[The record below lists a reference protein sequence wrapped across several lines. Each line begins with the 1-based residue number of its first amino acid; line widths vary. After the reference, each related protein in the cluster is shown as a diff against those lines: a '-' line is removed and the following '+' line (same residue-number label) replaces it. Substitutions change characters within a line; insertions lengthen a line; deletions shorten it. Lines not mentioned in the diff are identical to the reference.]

1 MHRGTLSCGDD
12 DCYGSG
18 RGNGRFELRLFGMD
32 SSVIVDEQID
42 PGVLANLERTYNEQ
56 VARGSPSAIAV
67 YSYAHGLIK
76 SNNRNVLRG
85 IKLLEDLLRQEVEDI
100 SKRDYVYYLA
110 IAHTRL
116 KEYDRALAYVDI
128 LLSAES
134 NNRQALDLKD
144 VIKQRMKKDGIIGM
158 AILGGGIAVIG
169 GLAIAAFA
177 ASKR

>member
-1 MHRGTLSCGDD
+1 
-12 DCYGSG
+12 
-18 RGNGRFELRLFGMD
+18 MD
-32 SSVIVDEQID
+32 SGVIVDERID
-42 PGVLANLERTYNEQ
+42 SDVLANLEKTYNEQ
-56 VARGSPSAIAV
+56 VARGSPSAVAI

-76 SNNRNVLRG
+76 SSNTDVRKG
-85 IKLLEDLLRQEVEDI
+85 IQLLEDLLRKELEDI

-110 IAHTRL
+110 VAHTRL
-116 KEYDRALAYVDI
+116 KEYDRALAYIDV

-169 GLAIAAFA
+169 GLAIAALA

>member
-1 MHRGTLSCGDD
+1 
-12 DCYGSG
+12 
-18 RGNGRFELRLFGMD
+18 MD
-32 SSVIVDEQID
+32 SGVIVDERID
-42 PGVLANLERTYNEQ
+42 PDVLANLERTYNEQ
-56 VARGSPSAIAV
+56 VARGSPSAVAV

-76 SNNRNVLRG
+76 SSNTNVRKG

-116 KEYDRALAYVDI
+116 KEYDRALAYIDI

-144 VIKQRMKKDGIIGM
+144 VIKHRMKKGTLLSLDGIIGM

-169 GLAIAAFA
+169 GLAIAALA

>member
-1 MHRGTLSCGDD
+1 
-12 DCYGSG
+12 
-18 RGNGRFELRLFGMD
+18 MD
-32 SSVIVDEQID
+32 SGVVVDERID
-42 PGVLANLERTYNEQ
+42 SDVLAKTGMFTDYGMFLFQNLERTYKEQ
-56 VARGSPSAIAV
+56 VARGNPSAVAI

-76 SNNRNVLRG
+76 SNNSDVRKG
-85 IKLLEDLLRQEVEDI
+85 IQLLEDLLRQEVEDI

-116 KEYDRALAYVDI
+116 KEYDRALAYIDV

-144 VIKQRMKKDGIIGM
+144 VIKSRMKKDGIIGM
-158 AILGGGIAVIG
+158 AILGGGIALIG
-169 GLAIAAFA
+169 GLAIAALA